1 MAALKVGPGLAADK
15 QLGPLI
21 TEAAVAK
28 VERLVDDAIAKG
40 AHLVTGGSR
49 LSGEGFY
56 YLPTVLANVSADA
69 EILREEIFGPVAP
82 IIAFDTEDEVVE
94 LANDT
99 EYGLVSYV
107 FSRDLKRALAVAGRL
122 ESGMVGINRGVV
134 SDAAAP
140 FGGMKQSGLG
150 REGSHHGMLEYLE
163 TKYIAAAW

>member
-1 MAALKVGPGLAADK
+1 MAALEVGPGLAPNT

-21 TEAAVAK
+21 TEAAVTK
-28 VERLVDDAIAKG
+28 VGRLVDDAVAKG
-40 AHLVTGGSR
+40 ARLITGGSR
-49 LSGEGFY
+49 LNGDGFY
-56 YLPTVLANVSADA
+56 YPPTVLANVSPDA
-69 EILREEIFGPVAP
+69 ALLGEEIFGPVAP
-82 IIAFDTEDEVVE
+82 IIAFDTEDEVVHM
-94 LANDT
+94 ANDT

-107 FSRDLKRALAVAGRL
+107 FSGDLRRALTVAGRL

-163 TKYIAAAW
+163 TKYIAASW

>member
-1 MAALKVGPGLAADK
+1 MLD
-15 QLGPLI
+15 
-21 TEAAVAK
+21 
-28 VERLVDDAIAKG
+28 
-40 AHLVTGGSR
+40 
-49 LSGEGFY
+49 
-56 YLPTVLANVSADA
+56 
-69 EILREEIFGPVAP
+69 EETFGPVAP
-82 IIAFDTEDEVVE
+82 LIQFETEDDVVT

-107 FSRDLKRALAVAGRL
+107 FSGNLKRALAVAGRL

-163 TKYIAAAW
+163 TKYVAVSW

>member
-1 MAALKVGPGLAADK
+1 MAALKVGPGLAPNT

-28 VERLVDDAIAKG
+28 VERLVDDAVAKG
-40 AHLVTGGSR
+40 ARLITGGSR
-49 LSGEGFY
+49 LNGDGFY
-56 YLPTVLANVSADA
+56 YPPTVLADVSPDA
-69 EILREEIFGPVAP
+69 EILGEEIFGPVAP
-82 IIAFDTEDEVVE
+82 VVAFETEDEVVHM
-94 LANDT
+94 ANDT

-107 FSRDLKRALAVAGRL
+107 FSEDLKRALAVAGRL

-150 REGSHHGMLEYLE
+150 REGSHHGMREYLE
-163 TKYIAAAW
+163 TKYIAASW